1 MFGFKVSK
9 SANTGKIIFFK
20 YSIWV
25 SKSTEF
31 HADLFRLENFSTF
44 NSVFLIPKM
53 LFCKKNIF
61 LTY

>member
-1 MFGFKVSK
+1 MFGSK

-31 HADLFRLENFSTF
+31 HADLK
-44 NSVFLIPKM
+44 SVEKVS
-53 LFCKKNIF
+53 
-61 LTY
+61 